1 VKTEGRLFAVVA
13 AFFAVTGGIY
23 DYWAKEPA
31 GKAALAVA
39 FLMSSLISFFF
50 FIQYVRRGKRAQDRK
65 DSDIAETAGRLDFFP
80 PSSGYPV
87 LTAAG
92 AALTG
97 TGIALGMWWLFLIGA
112 GLLFGGVYGFIFQYR
127 DR

>member
-1 VKTEGRLFAVVA
+1 MKYEAWLFAGVA

-23 DYWAKEPA
+23 DYWAKDPA

-39 FLMSSLISFFF
+39 FLMASLISFFF
-50 FIQYVRRGKRAQDRK
+50 FVQYRRRGTRPSDRG
-65 DSDIAETAGRLDFFP
+65 DSDIVESVGRLDFFP
-80 PSSGYPV
+80 PHSGYPV

-92 AALTG
+92 ATLTAA
-97 TGIALGMWWLFLIGA
+97 GIALGMVWLFLL
-112 GLLFGGVYGFIFQYR
+112 GLGVLGGGVYGFIFQYR